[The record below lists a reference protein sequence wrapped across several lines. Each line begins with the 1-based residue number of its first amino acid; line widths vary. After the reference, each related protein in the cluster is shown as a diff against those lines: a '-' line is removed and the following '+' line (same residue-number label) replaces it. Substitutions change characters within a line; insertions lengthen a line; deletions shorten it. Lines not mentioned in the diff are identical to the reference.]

1 MKHNRSGLY
10 CVCIKGQS
18 IARHTV
24 VQCVYVCDA
33 HRNMC
38 VCVCTHRGASKC
50 DGWGLPGD
58 TETAAGGGEAS
69 GAGGGDGDRG
79 CGLWSDS
86 HTDILSSLRARDH
99 DWAVCM

>member
-1 MKHNRSGLY
+1 MH
-10 CVCIKGQS
+10 VCGVMS
-18 IARHTV
+18 TRA
-24 VQCVYVCDA
+24 CGF
-33 HRNMC
+33 

-50 DGWGLPGD
+50 DRWGLPGD

-86 HTDILSSLRARDH
+86 HTDIVFTGLRLGLD
-99 DWAVCM
+99 CMFVM